1 MGEQSK
7 LFEITVLQLKN
18 KPNDNVD
25 DERDAIKQMNNA
37 SSEGHH
43 HSCMQY
49 LTSIKISVLQ
59 LNSQL
64 G

>member
-7 LFEITVLQLKN
+7 LFEITVLRLKN

-37 SSEGHH
+37 SSEGHQ
-43 HSCMQY
+43 HSCIQY
-49 LTSIKISVLQ
+49 LTSIKLSVLQ